1 MMYALAIT
9 LILLLAAALLALGW
23 RAHQNHREITRL
35 RRNGCR
41 RLAMRRYRR
50 GAAEPEL
57 LQALAE
63 LTLLVLL
70 LVAVLGW
77 LGVATPRW

>member
-1 MMYALAIT
+1 MTYAFTIT
-9 LILLLAAALLALGW
+9 LIVLLAAVMLALGW
-23 RAHQNHREITRL
+23 RTYQNHQEIMRL
-35 RRNGCR
+35 RRNGYR
-41 RLAMRRYRR
+41 RVALRRYKR
-50 GAAEPEL
+50 GGAEPEL

-77 LGVATPRW
+77 MGVGHVRW

>member
-1 MMYALAIT
+1 MMYAVAIT
-9 LILLLAAALLALGW
+9 VIGLLAAALLGLGW
-23 RAHQNHREITRL
+23 RAYQNDQELRRL
-35 RRNGCR
+35 RRCGHR
-41 RLAMRRYRR
+41 RLAFRRYRR
-50 GAAEPEL
+50 GGVEPEL

-77 LGVATPRW
+77 LGVAAR

>member
-1 MMYALAIT
+1 MMYAVSIT

-23 RAHQNHREITRL
+23 RAYQNHQEIARL
-35 RRNGCR
+35 RRNGYR

-50 GAAEPEL
+50 GGADPEL

-77 LGVATPRW
+77 LGAAVPKW

>member
-9 LILLLAAALLALGW
+9 VILLLAAALLALGW
-23 RAHQNHREITRL
+23 RAYQNHQEIERL

-41 RLAMRRYRR
+41 RLAFRRYHR
-50 GAAEPEL
+50 GGAEPEL

-77 LGVATPRW
+77 MGAAAPRW

>member
-1 MMYALAIT
+1 MMYAVSIT

-23 RAHQNHREITRL
+23 RAYQNHQEIARL
-35 RRNGCR
+35 RRNGYR

-50 GAAEPEL
+50 GGADPEL

-77 LGVATPRW
+77 LGAAAPRW